1 MELIKK
7 HLKEKYQLS
16 NYQIA
21 QIGFLFKTLFSEL
34 SKMVIMGI
42 IFHNQLA
49 LYLFAL
55 FVMLFLR
62 CSTGGLH
69 FYTYLGCLGSSIA
82 YVGLALLVLP
92 LIKLST
98 HMQLLLLLI
107 CILVC
112 NVVGPVVS
120 KYRPTPSK
128 ELYSR
133 GKKTTCMFIFIY
145 SLALYIIPENAFL
158 TVGFWIIILHSL
170 QLIVAKI
177 RKKGDCIKCF
187 PTFLILLHHILW

>member
-21 QIGFLFKTLFSEL
+21 QIAFLFKTLLSEL
-34 SKMVIMGI
+34 SKMLIMGI
-42 IFHNQLA
+42 LFHKQVT

-69 FYTYLGCLGSSIA
+69 FYTYWGCLGCSII
-82 YVGLALLVLP
+82 YISLVLWILP
-92 LIKLST
+92 TITLPKY
-98 HMQLLLLLI
+98 MQLLFLLI
-107 CILVC
+107 CILMC
-112 NVVGPVVS
+112 NFVGPVVS

-128 ELYSR
+128 ELYTR
-133 GKKTTCMFIFIY
+133 GKNTTCMFIFIY
-145 SLALYIIPENAFL
+145 SLILYIIPENTYI
-158 TVGFWIIILHSL
+158 TVGFWTIILHSL
-170 QLIVAKI
+170 QLIWAKI
-177 RKKGDCIKCF
+177 RKKGEHIK
-187 PTFLILLHHILW
+187 

>member
-1 MELIKK
+1 MEYIKRQ
-7 HLKEKYQLS
+7 LKEKYHLS

-21 QIGFLFKTLFSEL
+21 QIVFLFKTLLSEL
-34 SKMVIMGI
+34 SKMIIMGI
-42 IFHNQLA
+42 LFHNQLT

-69 FYTYLGCLGSSIA
+69 FYTYWGCLACSII

-92 LIKLST
+92 FIKIPTYLK
-98 HMQLLLLLI
+98 LLLLLI
-107 CILVC
+107 CIFIC
-112 NVVGPVVS
+112 NFVGPVVS

-128 ELYSR
+128 ELYTR
-133 GKKTTCMFIFIY
+133 GKNATCMFIFIY
-145 SLALYIIPENAFL
+145 SLILYIIPENEHL

-177 RKKGDCIKCF
+177 RKKGEYTK
-187 PTFLILLHHILW
+187 

>member
-1 MELIKK
+1 MELIRN

-21 QIGFLFKTLFSEL
+21 QIAFLFKTLFSEL
-34 SKMVIMGI
+34 SKMLIMGI
-42 IFHNQLA
+42 LFHNQLT
-49 LYLFAL
+49 LYLFVL

-69 FYTYLGCLGSSIA
+69 FYTYWGCLTSSIIF
-82 YVGLALLVLP
+82 VGLALLILP
-92 LIKLST
+92 LIHLPS
-98 HMQLLLLLI
+98 HIQLILLLI

-112 NVVGPVVS
+112 NFVGPVVS

-133 GKKTTCMFIFIY
+133 GKNTTCKFIFIY
-145 SLALYIIPENAFL
+145 SLVLYIIPENTYI
-158 TVGFWIIILHSL
+158 TVGFWTIILHSL

-177 RKKGDCIKCF
+177 RKRGGY
-187 PTFLILLHHILW
+187 TE

>member
-1 MELIKK
+1 MEFIKK

-21 QIGFLFKTLFSEL
+21 QIAFLFKTLLSEL
-34 SKMVIMGI
+34 SKMIIMGI
-42 IFHNQLA
+42 LFHNQLT
-49 LYLFAL
+49 LYFFAL

-69 FYTYLGCLGSSIA
+69 FYTYWGCLACSTI
-82 YVGLALLVLP
+82 YVGLSLLILP
-92 LIKLST
+92 FIKVPAYLK
-98 HMQLLLLLI
+98 LLLLI
-107 CILVC
+107 ICIFIC
-112 NVVGPVVS
+112 NFVGPIVS

-128 ELYSR
+128 ELYTS
-133 GKKTTCMFIFIY
+133 GKKTTCMFIFVY
-145 SLALYIIPENAFL
+145 SIALYIIPENKPL

-177 RKKGDCIKCF
+177 RKKGEHKK
-187 PTFLILLHHILW
+187 

>member
-21 QIGFLFKTLFSEL
+21 QIAFLFKTLLSEL
-34 SKMVIMGI
+34 SKMIVMGI
-42 IFHNQLA
+42 LFHNQFT

-69 FYTYLGCLGSSIA
+69 FYTYWGCLACSII
-82 YVGLALLVLP
+82 YIGLALLVLP
-92 LIKLST
+92 FIKVPTYLK
-98 HMQLLLLLI
+98 LLLLLI
-107 CILVC
+107 CIFIC
-112 NVVGPVVS
+112 NFVGPIVS

-128 ELYSR
+128 ELYTR
-133 GKKTTCMFIFIY
+133 GIKTTCMFIFVY
-145 SLALYIIPENAFL
+145 SIALYMIPENKHL

-177 RKKGDCIKCF
+177 RKKGEHMK
-187 PTFLILLHHILW
+187 

>member
-21 QIGFLFKTLFSEL
+21 QISFLFKTFFSEL
-34 SKMVIMGI
+34 SKMLIMGI
-42 IFHNQLA
+42 LFHNQLS
-49 LYLFAL
+49 LYLFTL

-69 FYTYLGCLGSSIA
+69 FYTYWGCLASSIIF
-82 YVGLALLVLP
+82 VGIAILMP
-92 LIKLST
+92 PFIKLPT
-98 HMQLLLLLI
+98 YIQLFFLLI
-107 CILVC
+107 CILIC
-112 NVVGPVVS
+112 NFVGPVVS

-133 GKKTTCMFIFIY
+133 GKNTTCMFIFIY
-145 SLALYIIPENAFL
+145 SLVLYIIPENAYL
-158 TVGFWIIILHSL
+158 TVGFWTIILHSL
-170 QLIVAKI
+170 QLIAAKI
-177 RKKGDCIKCF
+177 RKKGEYTK
-187 PTFLILLHHILW
+187 